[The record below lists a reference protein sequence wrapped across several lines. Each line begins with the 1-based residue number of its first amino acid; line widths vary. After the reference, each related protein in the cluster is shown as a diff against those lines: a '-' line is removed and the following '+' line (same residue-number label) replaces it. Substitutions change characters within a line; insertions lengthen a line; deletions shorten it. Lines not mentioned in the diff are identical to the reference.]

1 MTQNLANSGVVCRY
15 AGLLEATMSRHVPKV
30 CPIESKE
37 LLDFCADSGYNCR
50 LEPSGSLLM
59 PPEYNVGMT
68 DWERSL
74 RLRWAR
80 CQQHSC

>member
-1 MTQNLANSGVVCRY
+1 
-15 AGLLEATMSRHVPKV
+15 MSRHVPKV

-80 CQQHSC
+80 CQQSSAEQLGFTRK